1 MLLFVAGDSDGVD
14 DDDRGGS
21 HMMLTMMAVIVQEED
36 VQDEEKRDCAR
47 MKQMVPRSR
56 RMARIRTMQ
65 AG

>member
-1 MLLFVAGDSDGVD
+1 
-14 DDDRGGS
+14 
-21 HMMLTMMAVIVQEED
+21 MMLTMMAVMVMIVQEED